1 MRAAPDRVV
10 LRNVR
15 QHNLKGIT
23 VELPRRAL
31 TVITGPSG
39 SGKSSLAFDT
49 LYAEGQRRYIE
60 SLSTYAKQF
69 LERMPKPLVDSLEG
83 LSPAVAI
90 EQKNPTTSSRS
101 TVGTATEIYDFL
113 RLLWARVGTPHC
125 LRCDAAVKVDTVQD
139 VVDALIADWGLRI
152 AETPD
157 QDRPTQSAVRN
168 PQSALVITFP
178 LPASAHR
185 PDVDAAA
192 QLVAAG
198 FVRARVDG
206 EVLRLDTPIAD
217 ARVRA
222 GREVLVIVDRL
233 AANGANRSRLADA
246 VATAFGEGEG
256 VAVALA
262 NGDARRFSAHPTC
275 SACGTPAPTLT
286 PALFSFNNPR
296 GACPGCNGFGAVLEY
311 DESLIVPEPARS
323 LADGALDPWTKPRYE
338 GRRRLLRE
346 TARAKGI
353 PTDRPWRD
361 IGEREREFL
370 LHGATGRYL
379 GIFPFLERLETKR
392 YKQYIRVFLRQY
404 QLAKTCP
411 ACGGTRLKPEALAVR
426 IAGRSIADIAALT
439 ATELQ
444 HWVERL
450 ALSPFQQAIAQHLLP
465 ELTARVSF
473 VVDVG
478 LGYLS
483 LDRQTRSLS
492 GGEAQR
498 IALSNA
504 LGSRLTDTLYV
515 LDEPSIGLHPSD
527 IDRLLRLLRR
537 LTDAGNTVVVVEH
550 DPAAMAI
557 ADWMVELGPG
567 SGAAGGEL
575 VYQGP
580 AEGVRTAGTLTGQYL
595 SGEKRIG
602 VPSAR
607 RPAARWLTVRGA
619 RLHNLQGVDV
629 RLPLHTLIAVTGVS
643 GSGKSTLVHDVLYR
657 QLERRLK
664 GGHSAKEHL
673 GEAVGEVAAL
683 EGWESI
689 GDVVLIDQS
698 PIGRTPRSNPITYVK
713 AFDELRQ
720 LFAALPRARERR
732 YTPSTFSFNVPG
744 GRCEACEGAGHVLV
758 EMVFL
763 ANVFVPCEICGG
775 KRFKREVLD
784 VKLDGHSIHDVLEWT
799 VDLALRRFHKQ
810 PRLARALWQLQQV
823 GLGYLRLGQP
833 ATTLSGGEAQ
843 RLKIAREL
851 TLAGTRSSPASG
863 RRRHL
868 YILDEPTTGLHLDD
882 VRTLCRVLDRLVD
895 AGHTVL
901 VIEHHLDVIKRA
913 DWIVDLGPG
922 AGAEG
927 GRVVAAG
934 TPEDVARASE
944 SVTGRYLQDL
954 VA

>member
-1 MRAAPDRVV
+1 
-10 LRNVR
+10 
-15 QHNLKGIT
+15 
-23 VELPRRAL
+23 
-31 TVITGPSG
+31 
-39 SGKSSLAFDT
+39 
-49 LYAEGQRRYIE
+49 
-60 SLSTYAKQF
+60 
-69 LERMPKPLVDSLEG
+69 
-83 LSPAVAI
+83 
-90 EQKNPTTSSRS
+90 
-101 TVGTATEIYDFL
+101 
-113 RLLWARVGTPHC
+113 
-125 LRCDAAVKVDTVQD
+125 
-139 VVDALIADWGLRI
+139 
-152 AETPD
+152 
-157 QDRPTQSAVRN
+157 
-168 PQSALVITFP
+168 
-178 LPASAHR
+178 
-185 PDVDAAA
+185 
-192 QLVAAG
+192 
-198 FVRARVDG
+198 
-206 EVLRLDTPIAD
+206 
-217 ARVRA
+217 
-222 GREVLVIVDRL
+222 
-233 AANGANRSRLADA
+233 
-246 VATAFGEGEG
+246 
-256 VAVALA
+256 
-262 NGDARRFSAHPTC
+262 
-275 SACGTPAPTLT
+275 
-286 PALFSFNNPR
+286 LFSFNNPR

-323 LADGALDPWTKPRYE
+323 LANGALDPWTKPRYE

-353 PTDRPWRD
+353 PTDRPWLE

-404 QLAKTCP
+404 QLAKVCP

-426 IAGRSIADIAALT
+426 IGGRSIAHVAALT
-439 ATELQ
+439 AIELQ
-444 HWVERL
+444 QWVERL
-450 ALSPFQQAIAQHLLP
+450 ALSPFQQAVAQHLLA

-580 AEGVRTAGTLTGQYL
+580 AEGVKTAGTLTGQYL

-629 RLPLHTLIAVTGVS
+629 RLPLHTLTAVTGVS

-683 EGWESI
+683 EGWEAI

-698 PIGRTPRSNPITYVK
+698 PIGRTPRSNPVTYVK
-713 AFDELRQ
+713 AFDEIRQ

-732 YTPSTFSFNVPG
+732 YSASTFSFNVPG

-799 VDLALRRFHKQ
+799 VDYALRRFHKQ

-851 TLAGTRSSPASG
+851 TLAGTRSSPARG
-863 RRRHL
+863 RRRQL

-934 TPEDVARASE
+934 TPEEVARSAE